1 MTYIESLEKFGLS
14 DDYTLEDLKAKYRNL
29 IKTYHPDLFL
39 RDSIEYEN
47 ALEETQ
53 SINIA
58 YGILEEHLN
67 RNRED
72 VVNKSNDIH
81 YVLKVFQIMKN
92 YVARVFEISILFP
105 GLLFKI
111 RELLKMQF
119 HLSSYSN
126 MVEVDQKLEEFRH
139 SVVEINKL
147 IEKRVYD
154 LNNVNYEDYKDASV
168 DYDKPIYEFWHSI
181 NERVSKRDSKSEK
194 FKKLLKKETSAY
206 QSYPFFRYIKGII
219 EELVTEMVNELENGN
234 KVIDELVVL
243 FNERIKD
250 EYNKCSQIMS
260 LVYRFDKGVLNIEDL
275 NRLDDIVLNYSKY
288 GYKRSL
294 SIIESIR
301 QRLENDLNIS
311 DDVEVYVKKN
321 SSFLGPDFV
330 FKVLNDDEKFFYFIT
345 PNNKL
350 SILDAGIY
358 SWVNTIYVSLEE
370 FIKGSQFLGAKA
382 DTGHEECE
390 LLYDNNNS
398 VVVRHKDGSISLESL
413 RDFTLKK
420 SPIDYVSYEDFS
432 REILLK
438 FYEAQLST
446 DNFSKSKRL

>member
-126 MVEVDQKLEEFRH
+126 MVEVDQK
-139 SVVEINKL
+139 
-147 IEKRVYD
+147 
-154 LNNVNYEDYKDASV
+154 
-168 DYDKPIYEFWHSI
+168 
-181 NERVSKRDSKSEK
+181 
-194 FKKLLKKETSAY
+194 
-206 QSYPFFRYIKGII
+206 
-219 EELVTEMVNELENGN
+219 
-234 KVIDELVVL
+234 
-243 FNERIKD
+243 
-250 EYNKCSQIMS
+250 
-260 LVYRFDKGVLNIEDL
+260 
-275 NRLDDIVLNYSKY
+275 
-288 GYKRSL
+288 
-294 SIIESIR
+294 
-301 QRLENDLNIS
+301 
-311 DDVEVYVKKN
+311 
-321 SSFLGPDFV
+321 
-330 FKVLNDDEKFFYFIT
+330 
-345 PNNKL
+345 
-350 SILDAGIY
+350 
-358 SWVNTIYVSLEE
+358 
-370 FIKGSQFLGAKA
+370 
-382 DTGHEECE
+382 
-390 LLYDNNNS
+390 
-398 VVVRHKDGSISLESL
+398 
-413 RDFTLKK
+413 
-420 SPIDYVSYEDFS
+420 
-432 REILLK
+432 
-438 FYEAQLST
+438 
-446 DNFSKSKRL
+446 